1 MSSYSSKQVTASPLH
16 VGYSV
21 LNQDV
26 QVLTFQ
32 LRPKHCPMSSSLMM
46 KEGDKETSEMLTLQL
61 EDSGIKK
68 QPDQRLRK

>member
-46 KEGDKETSEMLTLQL
+46 KEG
-61 EDSGIKK
+61 G
-68 QPDQRLRK
+68 